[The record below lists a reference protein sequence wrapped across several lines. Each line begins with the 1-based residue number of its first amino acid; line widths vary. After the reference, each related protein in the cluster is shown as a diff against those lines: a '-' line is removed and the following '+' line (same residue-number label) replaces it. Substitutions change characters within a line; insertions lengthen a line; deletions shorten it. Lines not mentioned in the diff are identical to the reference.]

1 MKLLATVPAIAAL
14 LMGSNAIAYE
24 AHLNAQAQSKYWLV
38 LTHGYFGNTY
48 QSDSK
53 QSVAVPMNTLEGC
66 MEEGKKWDAV
76 PLKSRRGFRESHCVE
91 SR

>member
-1 MKLLATVPAIAAL
+1 MKLLATLPAIAAL
-14 LMGSNAIAYE
+14 LMGSNAIACE
-24 AHLNAQAQSKYWLV
+24 AHLNAQPQSKYWLV